1 MKISNKDKVIIDFK
15 KDKEDISILKLIKD
29 YEYIYEQIK
38 NKK

>member
-1 MKISNKDKVIIDFK
+1 MKISNNDKVIIDFK

-29 YEYIYEQIK
+29 YEQIK

>member
-1 MKISNKDKVIIDFK
+1 MKISNNDKVIIDFK

-29 YEYIYEQIK
+29 YEYIYEQIQ

>member
-1 MKISNKDKVIIDFK
+1 MKISNNDKVIIDFK